1 VDSDWKLSRRSRRRK
16 SLFART
22 PRRALEAILGLQG
35 QRVFVAQT
43 DRRINDQRVKQTG
56 GSEEDCI
63 PITPKARPT
72 TRHSPDWLVPQIP
85 QLVSVEAFVLQPHAS
100 HVHRASSASMVVV
113 VAQGPSQCR
122 NTRTIVLWKVMS
134 FRSQQMEWGGK
145 ALFVFFPPCTHLA
158 RTTPNP
164 AMRMLECEGLWDRK

>member
-1 VDSDWKLSRRSRRRK
+1 MSRRSRRRK
-16 SLFART
+16 CLFART

-122 NTRTIVLWKVMS
+122 NTRTIVVWKVMS
-134 FRSQQMEWGGK
+134 FATNGVGRKGSFRVLSPLHAPSQDHSQPRNANAG
-145 ALFVFFPPCTHLA
+145 V
-158 RTTPNP
+158 
-164 AMRMLECEGLWDRK
+164 